1 MQKKTN
7 PKPATKPAAKKT
19 AAKPRVKK
27 PNGNQFW
34 KLRSKHGRDKLFAT
48 PQLLWEAACEYFQW
62 VQDNPLYE
70 TKVFNYQ
77 GIITSTEV
85 PVMRAMTMRG
95 LCFFLN
101 CNEGY
106 FRQFKSTLSDDNDE
120 IGFSTVISD
129 IENTIYQQKFEGA
142 AGNLL
147 NANIISRDLGLAD
160 KKDLTSNGETMSFAN
175 FLMQSSEDEQAD

>member
-1 MQKKTN
+1 MN
-7 PKPATKPAAKKT
+7 NTKFKS
-19 AAKPRVKK
+19 
-27 PNGNQFW
+27 GNQFW

-101 CNEGY
+101 CNEAY
-106 FRQFKSTLSDDNDE
+106 FRNFKSANKDE
-120 IGFSTVISD
+120 HEFLEV
-129 IENTIYQQKFEGA
+129 IENIKTVIYQQKFEGA

-147 NANIISRDLGLAD
+147 NANIIARELGLAD
-160 KKDLTSNGETMSFAN
+160 KKEVTGKTFMDLMMEVDDYNNQEEN
-175 FLMQSSEDEQAD
+175 NP